1 MARRARPR
9 VVAVDPSLSARSS
22 SGEDIEK
29 EIVVSREASRL
40 PAASQNFEIEEGKGE
55 QDVVKT
61 NGQGHA
67 RNSQKS
73 CKGTDFGR
81 VLAGVGKTIQEEV
94 AKQRRGHKYCTD
106 CAGLLQQAAKQLADL
121 GRLLESQDRH
131 VTSAVGR
138 SSGSRQASP
147 DGEQQA
153 AGQFAVLQQSKESH
167 STHAIGVVGRNSRRA
182 APDGD
187 EPDDANYTDDSDGD
201 GVDDDEDEDDIDD
214 GSDGNSGRHLTAKG
228 REKR

>member
-1 MARRARPR
+1 MSRRARPR

-22 SGEDIEK
+22 SEEDIEE

-40 PAASQNFEIEEGKGE
+40 PAASQNFDIEEDEGE
-55 QDVVKT
+55 QDVVET
-61 NGQGHA
+61 NGQEHT

-73 CKGTDFGR
+73 CKGTAFGR
-81 VLAGVGKTIQEEV
+81 ALAGVGKTIHEEV
-94 AKQRRGHKYCTD
+94 AKQHRGHKYCTD

-121 GRLLESQDRH
+121 GRSLESQGTH
-131 VTSAVGR
+131 V
-138 SSGSRQASP
+138 
-147 DGEQQA
+147 
-153 AGQFAVLQQSKESH
+153 
-167 STHAIGVVGRNSRRA
+167 IGVVGRSSRRA

-214 GSDGNSGRHLTAKG
+214 GSDGDNERQLTAKG
-228 REKR
+228 RRKG